1 MSLINDA
8 LKRAQG
14 NRPPPPPPLPVAPLT
29 PAVNSAPHP
38 AGATDGKRWLLRL
51 AVCGVLLLAAAAA
64 LVFNSLRKSDE
75 KAEVTPHPTENP
87 DLVARALTR
96 DPAPPAVAPAPA
108 PTPAPAPSPDLT
120 SDTVPTPAPAP
131 APAEK
136 IDSARV
142 VPKSTAPDA
151 RPGTVDK
158 GTLPAAGPATN
169 LVVAAVPAAPAF
181 RLQGVVYHP
190 TRGSAIING
199 RTLFIGDRISNY
211 RLTRITPKTA
221 ELAGPEGSVKLSLDE

>member
-29 PAVNSAPHP
+29 PAVHSANP
-38 AGATDGKRWLLRL
+38 AVATDRKRWLLRL
-51 AVCGVLLLAAAAA
+51 VVCGVLLLAAAAA
-64 LVFNSLRKSDE
+64 LVFNSLRKSDA
-75 KAEVTPHPTENP
+75 KAAVTPHPTENP

-96 DPAPPAVAPAPA
+96 NTAPPPAVAPAPA
-108 PTPAPAPSPDLT
+108 LTPSPELT
-120 SDTVPTPAPAP
+120 SDPAPAPAP

-136 IDSARV
+136 TDSARV

-169 LVVAAVPAAPAF
+169 LVVAAIPEAPAF

-199 RTLFIGDRISNY
+199 RTLFIGDRISDY

-221 ELAGPEGSVKLSLDE
+221 ELAGPQGSVKLSLDE